1 MKILIYGINYIPEL
15 TATGKYTG
23 EMAEWLAEEKQEIRV
38 VTAPPYYPHWEV
50 KLPYHSWRFMKEEIS
65 GVLVFRCPLY
75 VPKKVST
82 SKRIIHL
89 TSFAFTSSLQL
100 LRNIFWKPDVIICI
114 APTMI
119 CVPFAKLYSK
129 ITKAKLIVHIQ
140 DYEVDAMF
148 GLNLAN
154 NGVLSRLARA
164 FERWSLRQ
172 AHLVSTISNTMID
185 KAVSKG
191 VNRNKTIYFPN
202 WSELDKFK
210 NIDFDEMSLFRESLD
225 IPPNKKIILYSG
237 NVGDKQGLEAITEIA
252 SLQSFSDSIFLI
264 VGDGAGKKRLEEKV
278 QQSNLHN
285 VLFRPLQP
293 YEKLPLLLSIAD
305 CHLVIQ
311 KKGAADAV
319 LPSKL
324 TNILAV
330 GGNAVITA
338 EVNTELG
345 QLVSKYPGV
354 AVLVEPENSSSLA
367 KGLIHALTLPR
378 YNDIAMRYA
387 NDQLDKKEILSN
399 YLDAISSSIS
409 R

>member
-1 MKILIYGINYIPEL
+1 MKILIYGINYSPEL

-23 EMAEWLAEEKQEIRV
+23 EMAEWLSAENQDVRV
-38 VTAPPYYPHWEV
+38 VTAPPYYPHWKV
-50 KLPYHSWRFMKEEIS
+50 MPPYNSWKFMKENIS

-82 SKRIIHL
+82 FKRIIHL
-89 TSFAFTSSLQL
+89 TSFSLSSALQL
-100 LRNIFWKPDVIICI
+100 FRNIFWKPDIIICV

-129 ITKAKLIVHIQ
+129 ITKAKLIIHVQ

-148 GLNLAN
+148 GLNLAST
-154 NGVLSRLARA
+154 GILSGLART
-164 FERWSLRQ
+164 FERWCLKQ
-172 AHLVSTISNTMID
+172 ASLVSTISTTMLN

-191 VNRNKTIYFPN
+191 VDSGKALYFPN
-202 WSELDKFK
+202 WSELNRFK
-210 NIDFDEMSLFRESLD
+210 NINSDEVSLLRNELKLPTD
-225 IPPNKKIILYSG
+225 KKIILYSG
-237 NVGDKQGLEAITEIA
+237 NVGDKQGLEIIPDIA
-252 SLQSFSDSIFLI
+252 PLPAFSDSIFLI
-264 VGDGAGKKRLEEKV
+264 VGEGAGKKRLEEKV
-278 QQSNLHN
+278 QQCNLN
-285 VLFRPLQP
+285 NIIFRPLQP
-293 YEKLPLLLSIAD
+293 YEKLPFLLSIAD

-324 TNILAV
+324 TNILAI

-338 EVNTELG
+338 ETQTELG
-345 QLVSKYPGV
+345 QLVNKYPGV
-354 AVLVEPENSSSLA
+354 AVLVEPENASSLA
-367 KGLIHALTLPR
+367 DGLIHALTLPR

-387 NDQLDKKEILSN
+387 HEQLDKDEILKN
-399 YLDAISSSIS
+399 YFHAISEVVY